1 MGAYRHRSTY
11 CNEEHIARAVT
22 TKNTFLG
29 DRGVYFAREA
39 LSRRIMKPFYLC
51 SWESRKY

>member
-11 CNEEHIARAVT
+11 CNEEHIVRAVT

-39 LSRRIMKPFYLC
+39 LSGRIMKP
-51 SWESRKY
+51 SV